1 MDEHLGHFQVFVT
14 IHNTAVNI
22 PLRLPQP
29 LYIWINGLLEQFK
42 NFIDIAKLT
51 SKYYTS
57 LQSNYQY
64 MRVPVSPYPYQ
75 QWGSSSFLI
84 TDSLLCEKWISLLL
98 SFPFLQL

>member
-1 MDEHLGHFQVFVT
+1 MDEHLGHFKVFVT

-22 PLRLPQP
+22 PLRPPQP
-29 LYIWINGLLEQFK
+29 LYIWIKRLLAQFK

-75 QWGSSSFLI
+75 QWGLSNVLI
-84 TDSLLCEKWISLLL
+84 IDSLLYEKRISLLL